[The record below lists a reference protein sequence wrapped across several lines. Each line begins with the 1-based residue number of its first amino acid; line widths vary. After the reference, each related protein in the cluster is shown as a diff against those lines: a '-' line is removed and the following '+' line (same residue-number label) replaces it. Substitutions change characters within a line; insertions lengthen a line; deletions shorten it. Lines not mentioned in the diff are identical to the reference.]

1 MGGLWGGGNL
11 YGHLITQRFFTLTM
25 NGVFMQTPK
34 IMKNLA
40 TLQIEFA
47 NRLALIVC
55 LVSMK
60 QFGNGN
66 TQCNDEES
74 FANILIDEIDHDNV
88 ISL

>member
-1 MGGLWGGGNL
+1 MNPILDSKEACIEKRLLTSLDFSYYSTKEHKWEAFGGGGNL

-55 LVSMK
+55 LISMK
-60 QFGNGN
+60 
-66 TQCNDEES
+66 
-74 FANILIDEIDHDNV
+74 
-88 ISL
+88 